1 MRITVGQLRRI
12 IREVIEEQRLD
23 EVIEEPLRDKL
34 ERWWL
39 GMKGAVTNLDP
50 EDQEKY
56 DMLIWLRKMDMKS
69 KVSRASATRPTAR
82 RTLYQNSDNP
92 FL

>member
-12 IREVIEEQRLD
+12 IREAIEEQRLD

-39 GMKGAVTNLDP
+39 GMKGTVTNLDP

-56 DMLIWLRKMDMKS
+56 DMLVWLRNLDKKG
-69 KVSRASATRPTAR
+69 KLARAIAVPPTGR
-82 RTLYQNSDNP
+82 RTFDRLQ
-92 FL
+92 